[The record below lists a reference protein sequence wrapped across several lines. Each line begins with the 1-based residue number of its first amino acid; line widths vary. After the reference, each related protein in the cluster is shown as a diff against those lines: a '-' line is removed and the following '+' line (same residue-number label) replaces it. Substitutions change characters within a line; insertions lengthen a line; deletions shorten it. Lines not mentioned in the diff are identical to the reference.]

1 MTTQEPV
8 IVRMRHIREA
18 RMCSSGARAFFER
31 HGLDWVQFLKHGI
44 EADKIASTG
53 DAMALAVVEVAKNG
67 R

>member
-31 HGLDWVQFLKHGI
+31 HGLDWGQFLKQGI
-44 EADKIASTG
+44 EADKLSSTG